1 MNEELQSTNE
11 ELVTSKEELQSTNE
25 ELTTLNAQLQE
36 KVQELTVVNED
47 LANLLVSTDIVTV
60 FLDADLCVKRFTT
73 VATQLLNL
81 LPSDVGRPIT
91 HIATTLLNVDLP
103 AAARSVLDVLAPI
116 EREVAA
122 QGDRQ
127 FVLRLL
133 PYRASDNSVK
143 GVVLTLVDVTALK
156 TIERELRA
164 TKEEVSADLRR
175 MSRLHNVSTRLA
187 GAEGQKAL
195 LEEILAAA
203 IDITG
208 ADTGTVQIPQE
219 SGHLTIAAQIG
230 FEQPFLDYFD
240 RIGTG
245 TESTYIAAMASR
257 RNVMV
262 EDVSESPVFAG
273 KPSLNVL
280 ATAGVRAVQS
290 TPLMDRN
297 GEFVGVL
304 STYFRKPHPVAQ
316 SEQQWLDL
324 LGRQAADLI
333 VRHKAGRLLAAAKDE
348 LEQRVADRTKWLT
361 LVHEVTRAINDA
373 PSWDEG
379 LQLVLRLVCD
389 SEDWQIGYVYL
400 PDRND
405 PNAIVPAISHVSDE
419 RFQPFHENAL
429 HQSYQ
434 RDPSLPGRAYAGG
447 DPIWVNDPDELLAL
461 IPTRRQMA
469 TRVGLKAAAAL
480 PIRFGNNVIA
490 VLELFSDRSHP
501 PNDVLVNLM
510 NDVSIQI
517 GKVLERER
525 SMAEMAD
532 LAWREQQDLLHTLH
546 DSLGQTLAGLGMQA
560 SALSQRA
567 TAGDTAAL
575 ADTAKQISQQA
586 QLAIDEVR
594 QLAKNLFPAEIEP
607 QSLMAALHQLASTTG
622 LVHKIRVKVEGTV
635 PEGLRDGAA
644 ASQLY
649 RIAQEALTNVVKH
662 AQARTVTI
670 SIGNESGLTI
680 LRIVDDGIGIQNTE
694 YRHNGVGLGIMRY
707 RAQSIGGSLVV
718 EAGAKG
724 GTMVTCTVR
733 GIPHAGVSIL
743 TADMPTRN
751 QPSARP

>member
-324 LGRQAADLI
+324 LGRQVAGSAGAPGGRPDRAPQGRAAPGRGKGRIGAARRRSDE
-333 VRHKAGRLLAAAKDE
+333 VAHARARGDARHQRCAELGRRPATRLAPG
-348 LEQRVADRTKWLT
+348 LRFRGLADR
-361 LVHEVTRAINDA
+361 
-373 PSWDEG
+373 
-379 LQLVLRLVCD
+379 LRLSPR
-389 SEDWQIGYVYL
+389 SE
-400 PDRND
+400 
-405 PNAIVPAISHVSDE
+405 
-419 RFQPFHENAL
+419 
-429 HQSYQ
+429 
-434 RDPSLPGRAYAGG
+434 
-447 DPIWVNDPDELLAL
+447 
-461 IPTRRQMA
+461 
-469 TRVGLKAAAAL
+469 
-480 PIRFGNNVIA
+480 
-490 VLELFSDRSHP
+490 
-501 PNDVLVNLM
+501 
-510 NDVSIQI
+510 
-517 GKVLERER
+517 
-525 SMAEMAD
+525 
-532 LAWREQQDLLHTLH
+532 
-546 DSLGQTLAGLGMQA
+546 
-560 SALSQRA
+560 
-567 TAGDTAAL
+567 
-575 ADTAKQISQQA
+575 
-586 QLAIDEVR
+586 
-594 QLAKNLFPAEIEP
+594 
-607 QSLMAALHQLASTTG
+607 
-622 LVHKIRVKVEGTV
+622 
-635 PEGLRDGAA
+635 
-644 ASQLY
+644 
-649 RIAQEALTNVVKH
+649 
-662 AQARTVTI
+662 
-670 SIGNESGLTI
+670 
-680 LRIVDDGIGIQNTE
+680 
-694 YRHNGVGLGIMRY
+694 
-707 RAQSIGGSLVV
+707 
-718 EAGAKG
+718 
-724 GTMVTCTVR
+724 
-733 GIPHAGVSIL
+733 
-743 TADMPTRN
+743 
-751 QPSARP
+751 